1 MDANKL
7 LGKKLTRHF
16 SMIQA
21 IYIMG
26 YCSIYSYAA
35 VFLLARG
42 FTNSQVGLTLTLSSV
57 MGLLVQ
63 PIVASFADKTKKF
76 SLRSIVAVML
86 LGMIFFALLLFI
98 IPRPVLGVGILYM
111 ILLTFFATQVP
122 LVTTMSMDHINNGVP
137 INFSLARGIGS
148 FAYAI
153 LSIGL
158 GYLVDDFGA
167 GVIMLVNIA
176 LGLLGMALVL
186 SFQKAK
192 RSGDD
197 GVEDEV
203 KPTGLLE
210 FAKNNKRFMLVVA
223 SISILFF
230 SHVTI
235 STFMIQII
243 ETVGGSSADMGMAN
257 SVAAIVELPAMALFP
272 LLYKKI
278 HNAGLLMKVS
288 GVAFLIKTVVTL
300 VAPSVFWVDAAM
312 SLQFFA
318 YAMFI
323 PASVFYV
330 NEVIS
335 GADQNKGQALMGM
348 VMGISGLLGNILGG
362 LMLDSRGGVPFML
375 TVGLGVSLAGFV
387 MLILV
392 DRRKK
397 TVGNQEKPSLAKTAE

>member
-1 MDANKL
+1 MDANKI

-26 YCSIYSYAA
+26 YCSIFSYAA

-57 MGLLVQ
+57 LGLLVQ
-63 PIVASFADKTKKF
+63 PLVASFADKTKKL
-76 SLRSIVAVML
+76 SLRLIVAVML
-86 LGMIFFALLLFI
+86 LIMILFAVLLFI
-98 IPRPVLGVGILYM
+98 IPRPVLGVGILYV

-176 LGLLGMALVL
+176 LGLLGLVLVL

-197 GVEDEV
+197 GVGGEV

-210 FAKNNKRFMLVVA
+210 FAKNNKRFIGVVG

-243 ETVGGSSADMGMAN
+243 ENVGGSSADMGMAN
-257 SVAAIVELPAMALFP
+257 SIAAIVELPAMALFP
-272 LLYKKI
+272 LLYKRI
-278 HNAGLLMKVS
+278 HNAGLLMKLS
-288 GVAFLIKTVVTL
+288 GVAFIIKTVVTL
-300 VAPSVFWVDAAM
+300 LAPSVFWVNVSM

-323 PASVFYV
+323 PASVYYV

-362 LMLDSRGGVPFML
+362 LMLDSRGGVSFML
-375 TVGLGVSLAGFV
+375 MVGLGVSVMGFV
-387 MLILV
+387 MLLLI
-392 DRRKK
+392 DRSKK
-397 TVGNQEKPSLAKTAE
+397 VIR

>member
-1 MDANKL
+1 MDANKI

-26 YCSIYSYAA
+26 YCSIFSYAA

-57 MGLLVQ
+57 LGLLVQ
-63 PIVASFADKTKKF
+63 PLVASFADKTKKL

-86 LGMIFFALLLFI
+86 LIMILFAVLLYI
-98 IPRPVLGVGILYM
+98 IPKPVLGVGILYV

-176 LGLLGMALVL
+176 LGLLGLVLVL

-197 GVEDEV
+197 GVGGEV

-210 FAKNNKRFMLVVA
+210 FAKNNKRFIGVVG

-243 ETVGGSSADMGMAN
+243 ENVGGSSADMGMAN
-257 SVAAIVELPAMALFP
+257 SIAAIVELPAMALFP
-272 LLYKKI
+272 LLYMRI
-278 HNAGLLMKVS
+278 HNAGLLMKLS
-288 GVAFLIKTVVTL
+288 GVAFIIKTVVTL
-300 VAPSVFWVDAAM
+300 LAPSVFWVNVSM

-323 PASVFYV
+323 PASVYYV

-362 LMLDSRGGVPFML
+362 LMLDSRGGVSFML
-375 TVGLGVSLAGFV
+375 TVGLGVSVMGFV
-387 MLILV
+387 MLLLI
-392 DRRKK
+392 DRSKK
-397 TVGNQEKPSLAKTAE
+397 VIR

>member
-1 MDANKL
+1 MDANKI

-26 YCSIYSYAA
+26 YRSIFSYAA

-57 MGLLVQ
+57 LGLLVQ
-63 PIVASFADKTKKF
+63 PLVASFADKTKKL

-86 LGMIFFALLLFI
+86 LIMILFAVLLYI
-98 IPRPVLGVGILYM
+98 IPKPVLGVGILYV

-176 LGLLGMALVL
+176 LGLLGLVLVL

-197 GVEDEV
+197 DVGGEV

-210 FAKNNKRFMLVVA
+210 FAKNNKRFIGVVG

-243 ETVGGSSADMGMAN
+243 ENVGGSSADMGMAN
-257 SVAAIVELPAMALFP
+257 SIAAIVELPAMALFP
-272 LLYKKI
+272 LLYMRI
-278 HNAGLLMKVS
+278 HNAGLLMKLS
-288 GVAFLIKTVVTL
+288 GVAFIIKTVVTL
-300 VAPSVFWVDAAM
+300 LAPSVFWVNVSM

-323 PASVFYV
+323 PASVYYV

-362 LMLDSRGGVPFML
+362 LMLDSRGGVSFML
-375 TVGLGVSLAGFV
+375 TVGLGVSVMGFV
-387 MLILV
+387 MLLLI
-392 DRRKK
+392 DRSKR
-397 TVGNQEKPSLAKTAE
+397 VIR

>member
-1 MDANKL
+1 MENNNKL
-7 LGKKLTRHF
+7 GTKLTVHY
-16 SMIQA
+16 SLIQA

-42 FTNSQVGLTLTLSSV
+42 FTNSQVGLTLTLASV
-57 MGLLVQ
+57 LGLVVSPL
-63 PIVASFADKTKKF
+63 VASFADKTLKF
-76 SLRSIVAVML
+76 SLRTIVSFL
-86 LGMIFFALLLFI
+86 LAGMIFFALLLFI
-98 IPRPVLGVGILYM
+98 IPRTVLGVGILYV
-111 ILLTFFATQVP
+111 ILLTFFASQIP
-122 LVTTMSMDHINNGVP
+122 LLTTMSMDHINNGVP

-148 FAYAI
+148 LAFAV
-153 LSIGL
+153 LSIVL

-176 LGLLGMALVL
+176 LGVLALGLVL

-192 RSGDD
+192 RGLETGGEGEGQPS
-197 GVEDEV
+197 
-203 KPTGLLE
+203 GLLQ
-210 FAKNNKRFMLVVA
+210 FARNNKRFMAVVA

-243 ETVGGSSADMGMAN
+243 ENVGGSSADMGMAN

-300 VAPSVFWVDAAM
+300 LAPSVFWVDAAM

-335 GADQNKGQALMGM
+335 GADQNKGQAIMGM

-362 LMLDSRGGVPFML
+362 VMLDSRGGVPFML
-375 TVGLGVSLAGFV
+375 TVGLGVSVAGFV
-387 MLILV
+387 MLLV
-392 DRRKK
+392 VDGGKA
-397 TVGNQEKPSLAKTAE
+397 VSSN

>member
-1 MDANKL
+1 MNAMDANKI

-26 YCSIYSYAA
+26 YCSIFSYAA

-57 MGLLVQ
+57 LGLLVQ
-63 PIVASFADKTKKF
+63 PLVASFADKTKKL

-86 LGMIFFALLLFI
+86 LIMILFAVLLYI
-98 IPRPVLGVGILYM
+98 IPKPVLGVGILYV

-176 LGLLGMALVL
+176 LGLLGLVLVL

-197 GVEDEV
+197 DVGGEV

-210 FAKNNKRFMLVVA
+210 FAKNNKRFIGVVG

-243 ETVGGSSADMGMAN
+243 ENVGGSSADMGMAN
-257 SVAAIVELPAMALFP
+257 SIAAIVELPAMALFP
-272 LLYKKI
+272 LLYMRI
-278 HNAGLLMKVS
+278 HNAGLLMKLS
-288 GVAFLIKTVVTL
+288 GVAFIIKTVVTL
-300 VAPSVFWVDAAM
+300 LAPSVFWVNVSM

-323 PASVFYV
+323 PASVYYV

-362 LMLDSRGGVPFML
+362 LMLDSRGGVSFML
-375 TVGLGVSLAGFV
+375 TVGLGVSVMGFV
-387 MLILV
+387 MLLLI
-392 DRRKK
+392 DRSKR
-397 TVGNQEKPSLAKTAE
+397 VIR

>member
-1 MDANKL
+1 MVDKL
-7 LGKKLTRHF
+7 QLGKKLTRRF

-21 IYIMG
+21 IIIMG

-42 FTNSQVGLTLTLSSV
+42 FSNAQVGLTLTLSSV
-57 MGLLVQ
+57 LGLVVQ
-63 PIVASFADKTKKF
+63 PVVASFADKTKRY
-76 SLRSIVAVML
+76 SLRTIVSAML
-86 LGMIFFALLLFI
+86 LGMILFAVLLFI
-98 IPRPVLGVGILYM
+98 IPKPVLGVGILYV
-111 ILLTFFATQVP
+111 IFLTFFATQVP

-153 LSIGL
+153 LSIVL
-158 GYLVDDFGA
+158 GYLVEDFGA

-176 LGLLGMALVL
+176 LGLTGLILVL
-186 SFQKAK
+186 SFQKA
-192 RSGDD
+192 RRGGQDGIDGDN
-197 GVEDEV
+197 
-203 KPTGLLE
+203 KPTSLLD
-210 FAKNNKRFMLVVA
+210 FAKSNLRFIAVVG

-243 ETVGGSSADMGMAN
+243 ENVGGNSANMGMAN
-257 SVAAIVELPAMALFP
+257 SVAAVVELPAMALFP
-272 LLYKKI
+272 LLYKKVR
-278 HNAGLLMKVS
+278 NAGLLMKLS
-288 GVAFLIKTVVTL
+288 GVAFVIKTVVTL
-300 VAPSVFWVDAAM
+300 LAPSVVWVYVSM

-323 PASVFYV
+323 PASVYYV

-362 LMLDSRGGVPFML
+362 LMLDSSGGVPFML
-375 TVGLGVSLAGFV
+375 TVGLGISVVGFV
-387 MLILV
+387 ILVLV
-392 DRRKK
+392 DRRKA
-397 TVGNQEKPSLAKTAE
+397 VIHD

>member
-1 MDANKL
+1 MSAMDTDKT

-26 YCSIYSYAA
+26 YCSIFSYAA

-57 MGLLVQ
+57 LGLLVQ
-63 PIVASFADKTKKF
+63 PMVASFADKTKKF
-76 SLRSIVAVML
+76 SLRSIVAMML
-86 LGMIFFALLLFI
+86 LIMILFAVLLFI
-98 IPRPVLGVGILYM
+98 IPKPVLGVGILYV

-153 LSIGL
+153 LSIVL
-158 GYLVDDFGA
+158 GNLVDDFGA

-176 LGLLGMALVL
+176 LGLLGLALVL
-186 SFQKAK
+186 SFQKAR
-192 RSGDD
+192 RSGEG
-197 GVEDEV
+197 GVEGEV
-203 KPTGLLE
+203 KPTGLLA
-210 FAKNNKRFMLVVA
+210 FAKNNKRFIGVVG

-243 ETVGGSSADMGMAN
+243 ENVGGSSADMGMAN
-257 SVAAIVELPAMALFP
+257 SIAAIVELPAMALFP
-272 LLYKKI
+272 LLYMRI
-278 HNAGLLMKVS
+278 HNAGLLMKLS
-288 GVAFLIKTVVTL
+288 GVAFIIKTVVTL
-300 VAPSVFWVDAAM
+300 LAPSVFWVNVSM

-323 PASVFYV
+323 PASVYYV

-362 LMLDSRGGVPFML
+362 LMLDSRGGVSFML
-375 TVGLGVSLAGFV
+375 TVGLGVSVVGFV
-387 MLILV
+387 MLVLI
-392 DRRKK
+392 DRSKK
-397 TVGNQEKPSLAKTAE
+397 VIR

>member
-1 MDANKL
+1 MHSMVEKQQ
-7 LGKKLTRHF
+7 LGKKLTTHY

-21 IYIMG
+21 VYIMG
-26 YCSIYSYAA
+26 YCTIYSYAA

-57 MGLLVQ
+57 LGLLVQ
-63 PIVASFADKTKKF
+63 PVVASFADKTKKYA
-76 SLRSIVAVML
+76 LRTIVAAML
-86 LGMIFFALLLFI
+86 LCMILFAVLLFI
-98 IPRPVLGVGILYM
+98 IPRPVLGVGILYV
-111 ILLTFFATQVP
+111 ILLTFFATQIP

-148 FAYAI
+148 FAFAV
-153 LSIGL
+153 LSIVL
-158 GYLVDDFGA
+158 GYLVEDFGA

-176 LGLLGMALVL
+176 LGLTGVVLVL

-192 RSGDD
+192 RSGEG
-197 GVEDEV
+197 GVEGEIQ
-203 KPTGLLE
+203 PTSLLE
-210 FAKNNKRFMLVVA
+210 FAKYNMRFIAIVG

-243 ETVGGSSADMGMAN
+243 ENVGGSSADMGMAN
-257 SVAAIVELPAMALFP
+257 SIAAIVELPAMALFP
-272 LLYKKI
+272 LLYKKVR
-278 HNAGLLMKVS
+278 NAGLLMKIS
-288 GVAFLIKTVVTL
+288 GVAFVVKTVVTL
-300 VAPSVFWVDAAM
+300 LAPSVVWVYAAM

-348 VMGISGLLGNILGG
+348 VMGISGLLGNVLGG
-362 LMLDSRGGVPFML
+362 LMLDSRGGVGFML
-375 TVGLGVSLAGFV
+375 TVGLAVSVAGFV
-387 MLILV
+387 MLVLV
-392 DRRKK
+392 DRGKGPRIE
-397 TVGNQEKPSLAKTAE
+397 NRE

>member
-1 MDANKL
+1 MVEKQQ
-7 LGKKLTRHF
+7 LGKKLTTHY

-21 IYIMG
+21 VYIMG
-26 YCSIYSYAA
+26 YCTIYSYAA

-42 FTNSQVGLTLTLSSV
+42 FSNSQVGLTLTLSSV
-57 MGLLVQ
+57 LGLLVQ
-63 PIVASFADKTKKF
+63 PLVASFADKTKKYA
-76 SLRSIVAVML
+76 LRTIVAAML
-86 LGMIFFALLLFI
+86 LCMILFAVLLFI
-98 IPRPVLGVGILYM
+98 IPRPVLGVGILYV
-111 ILLTFFATQVP
+111 ILLTFFATQIP

-148 FAYAI
+148 FAFAV
-153 LSIGL
+153 LSIVL
-158 GYLVDDFGA
+158 GYLVEDFGA

-176 LGLLGMALVL
+176 LGLTGLVLVL

-192 RSGDD
+192 RSGEG
-197 GVEDEV
+197 GVEGEIQ
-203 KPTGLLE
+203 PTSLLE
-210 FAKNNKRFMLVVA
+210 FAKYNMRFIAIVG

-243 ETVGGSSADMGMAN
+243 ENVGGSSADMGMAN
-257 SVAAIVELPAMALFP
+257 SIAAIVELPAMALFP

-278 HNAGLLMKVS
+278 RNAGLLMKIP
-288 GVAFLIKTVVTL
+288 GVAFVVKTVVTL
-300 VAPSVFWVDAAM
+300 LAPSVVWVYAAM

-348 VMGISGLLGNILGG
+348 VMGISGLLGNVLGG
-362 LMLDSRGGVPFML
+362 LMLDSRGGVGFML
-375 TVGLGVSLAGFV
+375 TVGLAVSVAGFV
-387 MLILV
+387 MLVLV
-392 DRRKK
+392 DRGKGPRIE
-397 TVGNQEKPSLAKTAE
+397 NRE

>member
-1 MDANKL
+1 MVEKQQ
-7 LGKKLTRHF
+7 LGKKLTTHY

-21 IYIMG
+21 VYIMG
-26 YCSIYSYAA
+26 YCTIYSYAA

-57 MGLLVQ
+57 LGLLVQ
-63 PIVASFADKTKKF
+63 PVVASFADKTKKYA
-76 SLRSIVAVML
+76 LRTIVAAML
-86 LGMIFFALLLFI
+86 LCMILFAVLLFI
-98 IPRPVLGVGILYM
+98 IPRPVLGVGILYV
-111 ILLTFFATQVP
+111 ILLTFFATQIP

-148 FAYAI
+148 FAFAV
-153 LSIGL
+153 LSIVL
-158 GYLVDDFGA
+158 GYLVEDFGA

-176 LGLLGMALVL
+176 LGLTGVVLVL

-192 RSGDD
+192 RSGEG
-197 GVEDEV
+197 GVEGEIQ
-203 KPTGLLE
+203 PTSLLE
-210 FAKNNKRFMLVVA
+210 FAKYNMRFIAIVG

-243 ETVGGSSADMGMAN
+243 ENVGGSSADMGMAN
-257 SVAAIVELPAMALFP
+257 SIAAIVELPAMALFP
-272 LLYKKI
+272 LLYKKVR
-278 HNAGLLMKVS
+278 NAGLLMKIS
-288 GVAFLIKTVVTL
+288 GVAFVVKTVVTL
-300 VAPSVFWVDAAM
+300 LAPSVVWVYAAM

-348 VMGISGLLGNILGG
+348 VMGISGLLGNVLGG
-362 LMLDSRGGVPFML
+362 LMLDSRGGVGFML
-375 TVGLGVSLAGFV
+375 TVGLAVSVAGFV
-387 MLILV
+387 MLVLV
-392 DRRKK
+392 DRGKGPRIE
-397 TVGNQEKPSLAKTAE
+397 NRE

>member
-1 MDANKL
+1 MADNKQ
-7 LGKKLTRHF
+7 LGKRLTRHY
-16 SMIQA
+16 SLIQA

-42 FTNSQVGLTLTLSSV
+42 FSNSQVGLTLTLSSV
-57 MGLLVQ
+57 LGLLVQ
-63 PIVASFADKTKKF
+63 PVVANFADKTKKYA
-76 SLRSIVAVML
+76 LRTIVAAML
-86 LGMIFFALLLFI
+86 LGMIVFALLLFI
-98 IPRPVLGVGILYM
+98 IPKPVLGVGILYV
-111 ILLTFFATQVP
+111 ILLTFFATQIP
-122 LVTTMSMDHINNGVP
+122 LVTTMSMDHINSGVP
-137 INFSLARGIGS
+137 INYSLARGIGS
-148 FAYAI
+148 FAFAI
-153 LSIGL
+153 LSIVL

-176 LGLLGMALVL
+176 LGLFAFVLVL

-192 RSGDD
+192 RGGEGSVEGD
-197 GVEDEV
+197 VQ
-203 KPTGLLE
+203 PSGLLQ
-210 FAKNNKRFMLVVA
+210 FAKGNKRFIAIVG

-243 ETVGGSSADMGMAN
+243 ENVGGSSADMGMAN
-257 SVAAIVELPAMALFP
+257 SIAAIVELPAMALFP
-272 LLYKKI
+272 LLYKKV
-278 HNAGLLMKVS
+278 HNAGLLMKIS
-288 GVAFLIKTVVTL
+288 AVAFVVKTVVTL
-300 VAPSVFWVDAAM
+300 LAPSVFWVYVSM

-323 PASVFYV
+323 PASVYYV

-362 LMLDSRGGVPFML
+362 VMLDTSGGVPFML
-375 TVGLGVSLAGFV
+375 TVGLAVSVLGFV
-387 MLILV
+387 MLVLI
-392 DRRKK
+392 DRKK
-397 TVGNQEKPSLAKTAE
+397 TVNRES

>member
-1 MDANKL
+1 MDANKI

-26 YCSIYSYAA
+26 YCSIFSYAA

-57 MGLLVQ
+57 LGLLVQ
-63 PIVASFADKTKKF
+63 PLVASFADKTKKL

-86 LGMIFFALLLFI
+86 LIMILFAVLLYI
-98 IPRPVLGVGILYM
+98 IPKPVLGVGILYV

-176 LGLLGMALVL
+176 LGLLGLVLVL

-197 GVEDEV
+197 DVGGEV

-210 FAKNNKRFMLVVA
+210 FAKNNKRFIGVVG

-243 ETVGGSSADMGMAN
+243 ENVGGSSADMGMAN
-257 SVAAIVELPAMALFP
+257 SIAAIVELPAMALFP
-272 LLYKKI
+272 LLYMRI
-278 HNAGLLMKVS
+278 HNAGLLMKLS
-288 GVAFLIKTVVTL
+288 GVAFIIKTVVTL
-300 VAPSVFWVDAAM
+300 LAPSVFWVNVSM

-323 PASVFYV
+323 PASVYYV

-362 LMLDSRGGVPFML
+362 LMLDSRGGVSFML
-375 TVGLGVSLAGFV
+375 TVGLGVSVMGFV
-387 MLILV
+387 MLLLI
-392 DRRKK
+392 DRSKR
-397 TVGNQEKPSLAKTAE
+397 VIR